1 MQSEEEIYN
10 DILLPLTQIVGLP
23 SAFSDLLLNPDFSHH
38 SIAKRDSGE

>member
-10 DILLPLTQIVGLP
+10 DILWPLTQIVGLP
-23 SAFSDLLLNPDFSHH
+23 SAFSDLLLNPDFSH